1 MSQQP
6 CLTRPDPPSW
16 LQAVLAFIENGMLPT
31 LLPLSLKPFQDSEV
45 LISVA
50 NKGACVSVVV
60 LVCLVLSWCWCVWC
74 CVTVALCCRSDQWR
88 SGHRLHRRLPAAA
101 TPAHQCVRDT

>member
-60 LVCLVLSWCWCVWC
+60 LVCLVLSDAC
-74 CVTVALCCRSDQWR
+74 ACCRSDQWR